1 MLKNYFKIFL
11 RNINRFKLYSIIN
24 IVGLAVGMTA
34 CILILLFIQAEVS
47 YENMHTRA
55 EQIYRVLTIDKALG
69 TNNQR
74 VGITMPALGPALPE
88 NFETVEAAL
97 RITGGGRTLLRY
109 QDQPAI
115 YAEQMRSADANF
127 FDFFDYP
134 LLQGDPATALQ
145 EPYSLVLTESLARQ
159 LFGDDPPMGQT
170 LRTGSGT
177 ELKVTGILQDLPAN
191 THLEFDAL
199 GSIATVASQA
209 RANQPPGST
218 QPIWVEMWQL
228 IAMPTY
234 VRFAEGASIEGIAEK
249 FTQLTRDNGVSE
261 NFEITLQPLR
271 DVHLKS
277 TDIIFDQVNNKGDL
291 NSVYIFAAIALL
303 ILVIAAVNYM
313 NLSTARST
321 ERAKEVG
328 LRKVVGSRRAQLI
341 GQFLG
346 ESLLITLL
354 ALLLALP
361 LTWLALP
368 FLNNLAGSALV
379 FDPVGNVPLLL
390 FLVSMLV
397 MVGVLAG
404 LYPAFVL
411 AGFTPVTVLKG
422 SFKTGKKGT
431 ALRIGLVVFQF
442 ALSIALI
449 GVTLIIQQQ
458 LNYVQHKDLG
468 YHKEQVLIF
477 DMFDQNMGQNLET
490 FRTELLQHSAF
501 ADAATASNV
510 PGRTFGRTRVRPE
523 GVSDE
528 DIWIWSV
535 FSVSPEALPAL
546 GMEMALGRNF
556 SREMATDTSG
566 AVLVNETAMRQLGW
580 DDPLNKRLY
589 FGQQDSVG
597 TGIIGVVKDFHFA
610 GMHQNIEPVVIFPLN
625 SSPGNLLAA
634 RIQPGRIPEAMEIAQ
649 AAWRDVYPDYPFNY
663 SFLDEEFADLYR
675 RDLNTGKIVN
685 IFSALAILIA
695 CLGLFGL
702 ASHSITQRFKEIGV
716 RKVMGA
722 SAGSIVRLLVLDFVR
737 WVALA
742 NLFAWPL
749 IWFGASKWLESFA
762 YRIDIA
768 PLPFLIASLA
778 ALAVA
783 IITVISQSWRAAL
796 INPARALRYE

>member
-234 VRFAEGASIEGIAEK
+234 VRFAEGASIEGIEEK

>member
-1 MLKNYFKIFL
+1 MLQNYFKIFL

-24 IVGLAVGMTA
+24 IVGLAVGMAA
-34 CILILLFIQAEVS
+34 CILILLFIQEEVS
-47 YENMHTRA
+47 HEAMHTRS
-55 EQIYRVLTIDKALG
+55 ERIYRVLTIDKALG

-88 NFETVEAAL
+88 NFEAVEAAL
-97 RITGGGRTLLRY
+97 RLTGGGRTLLRY

-127 FDFFDYP
+127 FEFFDFP
-134 LLQGDPATALQ
+134 LLQGNPATALQ
-145 EPYSLVLTESLARQ
+145 EPYSVVLTESLARQ
-159 LFGDDPPMGQT
+159 LFGEAAPMGQT

-177 ELKVTGILQDLPAN
+177 ELKVTGILQDLPSN

-199 GSIATVASQA
+199 GSIATVAAQA
-209 RANQPPGST
+209 RANQPPGSN
-218 QPIWVEMWQL
+218 QPVWVELWQL

-234 VRFAEGASIEGIAEK
+234 VRFAEGASLEGLAQK
-249 FTQLTRDNGVSE
+249 FTQLARDNGVSE

-271 DVHLKS
+271 EVHLKS
-277 TDIIFDQVNNKGDL
+277 TDVIFDPVSNKGDI

-361 LTWLALP
+361 LAWLALP
-368 FLNNLAGSALV
+368 FLNNLAGSSLV
-379 FDPVGNVPLLL
+379 FDPFGNPLLL
-390 FLVSMLV
+390 MFLAAMLLL
-397 MVGVLAG
+397 VGVLAG

-411 AGFTPVTVLKG
+411 AGFTPATVLKG

-442 ALSIALI
+442 TLSIALI

-458 LNYVQHKDLG
+458 LSYVQQKDLG

-501 ADAATASNV
+501 SAAATASNV

-523 GVSDE
+523 GVSEE

-610 GMHQNIEPVVIFPLN
+610 GLHQNIEPVVIFPLS

-649 AAWRDVYPDYPFNY
+649 AAWREVYPDYPFNY

-749 IWFGASKWLESFA
+749 IWYGASKWLEGFA
-762 YRIDIA
+762 YRIEID

-783 IITVISQSWRAAL
+783 VITVISQSWRAAL
-796 INPARALRYE
+796 INPAKALRYE

>member
-34 CILILLFIQAEVS
+34 CILILLFIQTEVS

-55 EQIYRVLTIDKALG
+55 ERIYRVLTIDKALG

-127 FDFFDYP
+127 FDFFDFP

-234 VRFAEGASIEGIAEK
+234 VRFAEGASIEGIEEK

-397 MVGVLAG
+397 LVGVLAG

>member
-34 CILILLFIQAEVS
+34 CILILLFIQTEVS

-55 EQIYRVLTIDKALG
+55 ERIYRVLTIDKALG

-234 VRFAEGASIEGIAEK
+234 VRFAEGASIEGIEEK

-778 ALAVA
+778 ALTVA
-783 IITVISQSWRAAL
+783 IVTVISQSWRAAL

>member
-145 EPYSLVLTESLARQ
+145 EPCSLVLTESLARQ

-234 VRFAEGASIEGIAEK
+234 VRFAEGASIEGIEEK

-346 ESLLITLL
+346 ESL
-354 ALLLALP
+354 
-361 LTWLALP
+361 
-368 FLNNLAGSALV
+368 
-379 FDPVGNVPLLL
+379 
-390 FLVSMLV
+390 
-397 MVGVLAG
+397 
-404 LYPAFVL
+404 
-411 AGFTPVTVLKG
+411 
-422 SFKTGKKGT
+422 
-431 ALRIGLVVFQF
+431 
-442 ALSIALI
+442 
-449 GVTLIIQQQ
+449 
-458 LNYVQHKDLG
+458 
-468 YHKEQVLIF
+468 
-477 DMFDQNMGQNLET
+477 
-490 FRTELLQHSAF
+490 
-501 ADAATASNV
+501 
-510 PGRTFGRTRVRPE
+510 
-523 GVSDE
+523 
-528 DIWIWSV
+528 
-535 FSVSPEALPAL
+535 
-546 GMEMALGRNF
+546 
-556 SREMATDTSG
+556 
-566 AVLVNETAMRQLGW
+566 
-580 DDPLNKRLY
+580 
-589 FGQQDSVG
+589 
-597 TGIIGVVKDFHFA
+597 
-610 GMHQNIEPVVIFPLN
+610 
-625 SSPGNLLAA
+625 
-634 RIQPGRIPEAMEIAQ
+634 
-649 AAWRDVYPDYPFNY
+649 
-663 SFLDEEFADLYR
+663 
-675 RDLNTGKIVN
+675 
-685 IFSALAILIA
+685 
-695 CLGLFGL
+695 
-702 ASHSITQRFKEIGV
+702 
-716 RKVMGA
+716 
-722 SAGSIVRLLVLDFVR
+722 
-737 WVALA
+737 
-742 NLFAWPL
+742 
-749 IWFGASKWLESFA
+749 
-762 YRIDIA
+762 
-768 PLPFLIASLA
+768 
-778 ALAVA
+778 
-783 IITVISQSWRAAL
+783 
-796 INPARALRYE
+796 

>member
-127 FDFFDYP
+127 FDFFDFP

-234 VRFAEGASIEGIAEK
+234 VRFAEGASIEGIEEK

-397 MVGVLAG
+397 LVGVLAG

-778 ALAVA
+778 ALTVA
-783 IITVISQSWRAAL
+783 IVTVISQSWRAAL

>member
-127 FDFFDYP
+127 FDFFDFP

-397 MVGVLAG
+397 LVGVLAG

>member
-127 FDFFDYP
+127 FDFFDFP

-397 MVGVLAG
+397 LVGVLAG

-749 IWFGASKWLESFA
+749 IWYGASKWLESFA

>member
-145 EPYSLVLTESLARQ
+145 EPCSLVLTESLARQ

-397 MVGVLAG
+397 LVGVLAG

>member
-34 CILILLFIQAEVS
+34 CILILLFIQTEVS

-55 EQIYRVLTIDKALG
+55 ERIYRVLTIDKALG

-127 FDFFDYP
+127 FDFFDFP

-397 MVGVLAG
+397 LVGVLAG

>member
-379 FDPVGNVPLLL
+379 FNPVGNVPLLL

-778 ALAVA
+778 ALTVA
-783 IITVISQSWRAAL
+783 IVTVISQSWRAAL

>member
-1 MLKNYFKIFL
+1 
-11 RNINRFKLYSIIN
+11 
-24 IVGLAVGMTA
+24 
-34 CILILLFIQAEVS
+34 
-47 YENMHTRA
+47 
-55 EQIYRVLTIDKALG
+55 
-69 TNNQR
+69 
-74 VGITMPALGPALPE
+74 
-88 NFETVEAAL
+88 
-97 RITGGGRTLLRY
+97 
-109 QDQPAI
+109 
-115 YAEQMRSADANF
+115 
-127 FDFFDYP
+127 
-134 LLQGDPATALQ
+134 
-145 EPYSLVLTESLARQ
+145 
-159 LFGDDPPMGQT
+159 
-170 LRTGSGT
+170 
-177 ELKVTGILQDLPAN
+177 
-191 THLEFDAL
+191 
-199 GSIATVASQA
+199 
-209 RANQPPGST
+209 
-218 QPIWVEMWQL
+218 
-228 IAMPTY
+228 
-234 VRFAEGASIEGIAEK
+234 
-249 FTQLTRDNGVSE
+249 
-261 NFEITLQPLR
+261 
-271 DVHLKS
+271 
-277 TDIIFDQVNNKGDL
+277 
-291 NSVYIFAAIALL
+291 

-379 FDPVGNVPLLL
+379 FNPVGNVPLLL

>member
-397 MVGVLAG
+397 LVGVLAG

>member
-145 EPYSLVLTESLARQ
+145 EPCSLVLTESLARQ

-234 VRFAEGASIEGIAEK
+234 VRFAEGASIEGIEEK

-397 MVGVLAG
+397 LVGVLAG

>member
-1 MLKNYFKIFL
+1 MLQNYFKIFL

-47 YENMHTRA
+47 YEAMHTRA
-55 EQIYRVLTIDKALG
+55 ERIYRVLTIDKALG

-88 NFETVEAAL
+88 NFEAVEAAL

-115 YAEQMRSADANF
+115 YAEQLRSADANF

-145 EPYSLVLTESLARQ
+145 EPFSVVLTASLAQQ
-159 LFGDDPPMGQT
+159 LFGEVAPMGQT

-177 ELKVTGILQDLPAN
+177 ELKVTGILRDLPAN

-199 GSIATVASQA
+199 GSIATVAAQA
-209 RANQPPGST
+209 RANQPPGSN
-218 QPIWVEMWQL
+218 QPVWVELWQL

-234 VRFAEGASIEGIAEK
+234 VRFAEGASIDGIAQK
-249 FTQLTRDNGVSE
+249 FTQLARDNGVSE

-277 TDIIFDQVNNKGDL
+277 TDVIFDPVSNKGDI

-328 LRKVVGSRRAQLI
+328 LRKVVGSRRPQLI
-341 GQFLG
+341 AQFLG

-379 FDPVGNVPLLL
+379 FDPLANIPLLI
-390 FLVSMLV
+390 FLVSMLLL
-397 MVGVLAG
+397 VGVLAG

-477 DMFDQNMGQNLET
+477 DMFDQNMGRNLET

-501 ADAATASNV
+501 SSAATASNV

-566 AVLVNETAMRQLGW
+566 VVLVNETAMRQLGW

-610 GMHQNIEPVVIFPLN
+610 GLHQNIEPVVIFPLN
-625 SSPGNLLAA
+625 SNPGNLLAA
-634 RIQPGRIPEAMEIAQ
+634 RIQPGRIPEAMEVAQ
-649 AAWRDVYPDYPFNY
+649 TAWREVYPDYPFNY
-663 SFLDEEFADLYR
+663 SFLDEEFDNLYR

-702 ASHSITQRFKEIGV
+702 ASHSITQRIKEIGV

-749 IWFGASKWLESFA
+749 IWYGASKWLESFA
-762 YRIDIA
+762 YRIEID

-783 IITVISQSWRAAL
+783 VITVISQSWRAAS
-796 INPARALRYE
+796 INPAKALRYE

>member
-778 ALAVA
+778 ALTVA
-783 IITVISQSWRAAL
+783 IVTVISQSWRAAL

>member
-145 EPYSLVLTESLARQ
+145 EPCSLVLTESLARQ

-234 VRFAEGASIEGIAEK
+234 VRFAEGASIEGIEEK

-379 FDPVGNVPLLL
+379 FNPVGNVPLLL

-397 MVGVLAG
+397 LVGVLAG

>member
-397 MVGVLAG
+397 LVGVLAG

-749 IWFGASKWLESFA
+749 IWYGASKWLESFA

>member
-234 VRFAEGASIEGIAEK
+234 VRFAEGASIEGIEEK

-397 MVGVLAG
+397 LVGVLAG

>member
-34 CILILLFIQAEVS
+34 CILILLFIQTEVS

-55 EQIYRVLTIDKALG
+55 ERIYRVLTIDKALG

-145 EPYSLVLTESLARQ
+145 EPCSLVLTESLARQ

-379 FDPVGNVPLLL
+379 FNPVGNVPLLL